1 MGAASGGRAKQVTHN
16 GGFASHESPDGKW
29 LYLSKTDKEG
39 IWRIPGSH
47 PAFGPAAREELVIGP
62 PCRPQLE
69 GWAVTRDEIVF
80 IDLARNNEPA
90 SIRAYNLSTK
100 QVRSILTLTEVFS
113 DRADIGASVSPD
125 QRWVLYSQLDRSGS
139 NVIVAENRR

>member
-1 MGAASGGRAKQVTHN
+1 
-16 GGFASHESPDGKW
+16 
-29 LYLSKTDKEG
+29 
-39 IWRIPGSH
+39 
-47 PAFGPAAREELVIGP
+47 
-62 PCRPQLE
+62 
-69 GWAVTRDEIVF
+69 VF